1 MSPPGSRTAS
11 AVGLLDRF
19 DVVQVLLYKS
29 EEDAMA
35 TSMVTGRMDNYKKE
49 RGAQV
54 LAQAGLTASQAIN
67 LMYDRIISEQDAA
80 FLLPDAQAAPRAE
93 RVQLTTNFVDSL
105 SRKRSSRFDNMTRAE
120 IKAERLASRGL
131 M

>member
-1 MSPPGSRTAS
+1 
-11 AVGLLDRF
+11 
-19 DVVQVLLYKS
+19 
-29 EEDAMA
+29 MA